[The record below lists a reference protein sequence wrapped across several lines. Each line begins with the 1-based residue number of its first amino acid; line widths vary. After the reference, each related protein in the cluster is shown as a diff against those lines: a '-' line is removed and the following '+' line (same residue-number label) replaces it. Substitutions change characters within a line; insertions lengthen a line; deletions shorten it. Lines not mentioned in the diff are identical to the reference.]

1 MLPLSAD
8 SGHQMPEG
16 VPIKSTQRYQCEQL
30 VCGR

>member
-1 MLPLSAD
+1 
-8 SGHQMPEG
+8 MPEG